1 MPSAEGNS
9 MSDFDGDNGTSSPG
23 RASPDIAF
31 HQAMA
36 GVTMR
41 CGDLTALLDNGDF
54 GQVEHTA
61 QSAVNLWLTARTACR
76 RLGEREVIED
86 ARQRLESSYTAL
98 LELLKRAHTLIDKHE
113 TRSVL
118 DDLRITLVGA
128 MTQHLN
134 GT

>member
-1 MPSAEGNS
+1 

-36 GVTMR
+36 GVTTR
-41 CGDLTALLDNGDF
+41 CGDLTTLLDKGDF

-76 RLGEREVIED
+76 RLGEREAIKD

-98 LELLKRAHTLIDKHE
+98 LELLKRAHILIDKHE

-118 DDLRITLVGA
+118 NDLRITLVGA